1 MCMPGMVACMIV
13 KPLIFISSTSDR
25 QADRSALANALL
37 PTFEPYLFEQDR
49 ARGVSPRQRCAE
61 MINACDSFIAILGTE
76 YGSVYEEDSG
86 QDEGS
91 SITEWEFD
99 TASQRSDLEMMMFV
113 ASDTRNAQVESRQQ
127 RFLERVQGFKRGVWC
142 KFFSSPTELVD
153 LVKSSLV
160 QWLAEYLVQAKTRGG
175 VIVRKR
181 IRLAFVV
188 SAMVMLL
195 ALGAVVGHFQFGL
208 FYKSA
213 VLTIC
218 GVAVGAIAALTL
230 LVLKDD

>member
-1 MCMPGMVACMIV
+1 MIV
-13 KPLIFISSTSDR
+13 KPLVFISSTSDR
-25 QADRSALANALL
+25 QADRAALADALI

-49 ARGVSPRQRCAE
+49 ARGASPRQRCAE
-61 MINACDSFIAILGTE
+61 MINACDSFIGILGTE
-76 YGSVYEEDSG
+76 YGSVYEEDG
-86 QDEGS
+86 EQDDGC

-99 TASQRSDLEMMMFV
+99 TAKQRPDLEMMMFV
-113 ASDTRNAQVESRQQ
+113 ASDTRSVQVESHQQ

-175 VIVRKR
+175 AIVRKR
-181 IRLAFVV
+181 IRLAFAV
-188 SAMVMLL
+188 SSIMMLL
-195 ALGAVVGHFQFGL
+195 VLAAVIGHFVFGL
-208 FYKSA
+208 FYKNV

-218 GVAVGAIAALTL
+218 GVAVGAIAAITL

>member
-1 MCMPGMVACMIV
+1 MIV
-13 KPLIFISSTSDR
+13 KPLVFISSTSDR
-25 QADRSALANALL
+25 QADRSALAQALL
-37 PTFEPYLFEQDR
+37 PSFEPYLFEQDR
-49 ARGVSPRQRCAE
+49 ARATSPRQRCAE
-61 MINACDSFIAILGTE
+61 MIDACDSFIGILGTE
-76 YGSVYEEDSG
+76 YGSVYE
-86 QDEGS
+86 DESEQNDGC

-99 TASQRSDLEMMMFV
+99 TATHRSDLEMMMFV
-113 ASDTRNAQVESRQQ
+113 AADTRSTQVEPRQQ
-127 RFLERVQGFKRGVWC
+127 NFLERVQGFKRGVWC

-175 VIVRKR
+175 IIAHKR
-181 IRLAFVV
+181 LRLAFVV
-188 SAMVMLL
+188 SSIVTLL
-195 ALGAVVGHFQFGL
+195 ALGAVLGHFVLGL

-218 GVAVGAIAALTL
+218 GMAVGAIAAITL